1 MKLYINSDFHRYLD
15 RCWPL
20 MPAEWSVA
28 ATSADFVKIELDP
41 DKQDELL
48 RYMSMDLRYSESDDD
63 ERGQMLSHAMYAF
76 VCAQIQM
83 QDADV
88 IPFQQPMG

>member
-1 MKLYINSDFHRYLD
+1 MKLYINSDLYRYLD

-28 ATSADFVKIELDP
+28 ATSAAFVDIELDP
-41 DKQDELL
+41 TRLDELL

-63 ERGQMLSHAMYAF
+63 ERGQMLSHAMFAF
-76 VCAQIQM
+76 ISAQIEM
-83 QDADV
+83 QDANI
-88 IPFQQPMG
+88 IPFQ